1 MRDQPDVSSD
11 SIATAMQEMILEDIR
26 DGRVPQTVDAFEQ
39 LHDFVDA
46 NDYVQQALEAL
57 GLTALPD
64 DAARDNAAIA
74 LVDTWLAGGS
84 SRCRGRAPVLD
95 LARVV
100 VIARARLPGPLA
112 GPPVGAAHRGLRGA
126 EPRTHTCPVAPY
138 RMPAIGRRPVARRHA
153 LTSLPTPAARWKEAA
168 CRRKP

>member
-1 MRDQPDVSSD
+1 MRDQPNVGSD

-26 DGRVPQTVDAFEQ
+26 DGRVPETVNAFEQ

-74 LVDTWLAGGS
+74 LVDTWLAAGS
-84 SRCRGRAPVLD
+84 HIR
-95 LARVV
+95 
-100 VIARARLPGPLA
+100 
-112 GPPVGAAHRGLRGA
+112 PVGPSGTTPDAA
-126 EPRTHTCPVAPY
+126 PRDT
-138 RMPAIGRRPVARRHA
+138 
-153 LTSLPTPAARWKEAA
+153 
-168 CRRKP
+168 